1 MERKT
6 LALVGVCALV
16 AGIVGCS
23 SSKPATPVAPTNTGV
38 TVGPDGVSTLKVT
51 PATIQSPTN
60 DQRLLTDVVV
70 LTAGPA
76 TPQFASGLALQYRFQ
91 VLTSAN
97 TVAHEALVN
106 GPTAQVATTTLL
118 PNTRYAWRVRPEFQG
133 EVGPWS
139 GTGSFVTRLP
149 FLIDDP
155 LTNGR
160 TVGSPVGGR
169 FIPGEGWQ
177 SGGLTDGINY
187 DVPTGCIDCT
197 LEFDATNFGGQEGL
211 PFEKDLK
218 WVSMGDPGAFV
229 NFGGFRDHPWKMHLV
244 QRADYPSGMEIIWR
258 NGGTDASGGDPGD
271 HRIKLTSTP
280 IDFRSTNVYHF
291 KLDWGIFGYEIS
303 VNGIEVLSD
312 DWDHWY
318 ELAPLRIQLGCIPRG
333 ESFVGIIYR
342 NVTLKKDSD
351 VKN

>member
-6 LALVGVCALV
+6 LALVGVCVLV

-70 LTAGPA
+70 LTAGAA

-106 GPTAQVATTTLL
+106 GTTVQVATTTLL

-133 EVGPWS
+133 EAGPWS

-160 TVGSPVGGR
+160 TIGSAVGGR
-169 FIPGEGWQ
+169 FAPGEGWQ
-177 SGGLTDGINY
+177 SLTTTDGINY
-187 DVPTGCIDCT
+187 DVPSGCIDCT

-318 ELAPLRIQLGCIPRG
+318 EVAPLRVQLGCIPRG